1 VADPTP
7 PPTPD
12 RTWLLEQALVHLRIA
27 RSHLRSLPCTKSSHD
42 ADVQMLAG
50 VIAIGVVLGKSPEEA
65 ARGGDDVGDRI
76 REAKPDV

>member
-12 RTWLLEQALVHLRIA
+12 RTWLLEQALVHLRGA
-27 RSHLRSLPCTKSSHD
+27 RSQLRTLPATPASHN
-42 ADVQMLAG
+42 ADVQLLAG
-50 VIAIGVVLGKSPEEA
+50 LIAVGVVLGKSPEEA
-65 ARGGDDVGDRI
+65 ARGDDVGDRI